1 MKTISEVNM
10 IKRVT
15 AILAAIALAAV
26 PAIAQDAEAT
36 DAAIDD
42 AIPFDEDLS
51 VSVTKTEGTGSKSS
65 LAQGIWIEVTS
76 DNTSLIRD
84 IATGEKSGYEFDK
97 SELKSLGNWWFWG
110 DINPLFHLDAEIS
123 VWNFDKVLYKANS
136 YGANVPDVT
145 WGDGFQSLASMFFS
159 PIYYGSD
166 AGVGAFNKLGFNV
179 TTPIVNV
186 HMGYGQV
193 KGNGMSKFTGIYNIL
208 DRWDDVGNG
217 FVELTNGKSVQ
228 QFGKVKVNA
237 LAALSLMRASFGTYD
252 LIDVNYDDK
261 VDAALTFGST
271 TTSSELFRYNEQNC
285 NAASFYLSAAPIS
298 LLKIEAH
305 ALTNFGTDVTY
316 DVKTN
321 SAVAGRVTFTKDAL
335 TANVMESYAG
345 KNAQSVWGKDSTINP
360 DTATTQANFW
370 WDVNSFV
377 SFGFDEG
384 FTMNDVAALSDGLWT
399 IRNEPMIDFHFDELL
414 GKEVGASLYG
424 VYNVDRIALATSA
437 DRPWVPYL
445 EEAGIELTASDIGI
459 KKLTADYAAYFTYND
474 WNATDGKEYNMFY
487 NSIMLNADITSSLN
501 VHAGSIIRVQ
511 SGDSATVVPYAFA
524 LGASIATGL
533 SGKPKFWTHFTYG
546 MNPYE
551 YYNYSLFR
559 YDYPAN
565 AIAHRSY
572 RLNCTDKTTD
582 NTNSHISFGLIWDLK

>member
-123 VWNFDKVLYKANS
+123 EWDFDKVLYKANS
-136 YGANVPDVT
+136 YGANVPTVT
-145 WGDGFQSLASMFFS
+145 WGDGLQTLAKMFFS

-166 AGVGAFNKLGFNV
+166 SGVGAFNKLGFNV
-179 TTPIVNV
+179 TTPYVNA
-186 HMGYGQV
+186 HLGYGQV
-193 KGNGMSKFTGIYNIL
+193 KANGMSKFTGIYNIL

-228 QFGKVKVNA
+228 NFGKVKVNA

-252 LIDVNYDDK
+252 ILEVNYDDK

-271 TTSSELFRYNEQNC
+271 STPSELFRYNEQND
-285 NAASFYLSAAPIS
+285 NAASAYVSFAP
-298 LLKIEAH
+298 LDMFKFEVH
-305 ALTNFGTDVTY
+305 GLTYFGTSASY
-316 DVKTN
+316 AAATN
-321 SAVAGRVTFTKDAL
+321 AAIAGRITFTKGAI
-335 TANVMESYAG
+335 TTNVMESYAG
-345 KNAQSVWGKDSTINP
+345 ENVLSVWGKDSTINP
-360 DTATTQANFW
+360 DTSTSQANFW

-414 GKEVGASLYG
+414 GKE
-424 VYNVDRIALATSA
+424 
-437 DRPWVPYL
+437 
-445 EEAGIELTASDIGI
+445 
-459 KKLTADYAAYFTYND
+459 
-474 WNATDGKEYNMFY
+474 
-487 NSIMLNADITSSLN
+487 
-501 VHAGSIIRVQ
+501 
-511 SGDSATVVPYAFA
+511 
-524 LGASIATGL
+524 
-533 SGKPKFWTHFTYG
+533 
-546 MNPYE
+546 
-551 YYNYSLFR
+551 
-559 YDYPAN
+559 
-565 AIAHRSY
+565 
-572 RLNCTDKTTD
+572 
-582 NTNSHISFGLIWDLK
+582 